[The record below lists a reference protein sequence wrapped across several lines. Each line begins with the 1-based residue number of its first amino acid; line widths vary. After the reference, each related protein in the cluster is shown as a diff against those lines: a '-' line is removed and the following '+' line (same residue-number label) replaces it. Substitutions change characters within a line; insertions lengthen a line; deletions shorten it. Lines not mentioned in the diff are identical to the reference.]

1 MKESPRQATV
11 SHFEIPARDLER
23 AARFYREA
31 FGWTVEPVPWQGG
44 PYFKIRG
51 SAALPPAEEKGRI
64 GKIGIEGG
72 LMPAGSP
79 AADGVDQPLLVIH
92 VLPEGTEGAEP
103 LAAWLARIVEAG
115 GEVEQPASRIGDMGF
130 FARFRD
136 PEGNRFGLW
145 AAAG

>member
-1 MKESPRQATV
+1 MKESPHQATV
-11 SHFEIPARDLER
+11 SHFEIPAHDLER

-51 SAALPPAEEKGRI
+51 SAAVPPGNGTGRS
-64 GKIGIEGG
+64 GIEGG

-79 AADGVDQPLLVIH
+79 AAGGVDQPLLVIH
-92 VLPEGTEGAEP
+92 VPAEAEDAEP
-103 LAAWLARIVEAG
+103 LAAWLDRIVAAG

>member
-23 AARFYREA
+23 AAAFYREA

-51 SAALPPAEEKGRI
+51 AA
-64 GKIGIEGG
+64 GKTGIEGG

-79 AADGVDQPLLVIH
+79 AAGGVDQPLLVIH

-103 LAAWLARIVEAG
+103 LAAWLDRIVAAG

>member
-1 MKESPRQATV
+1 
-11 SHFEIPARDLER
+11 
-23 AARFYREA
+23 
-31 FGWTVEPVPWQGG
+31 
-44 PYFKIRG
+44 
-51 SAALPPAEEKGRI
+51 
-64 GKIGIEGG
+64 
-72 LMPAGSP
+72 MPADSP
-79 AADGVDQPLLVIH
+79 AAAGVDQPLLVIH

-145 AAAG
+145 QAAG

>member
-51 SAALPPAEEKGRI
+51 AA
-64 GKIGIEGG
+64 GKSGIEGG

-79 AADGVDQPLLVIH
+79 AAAGVDQPLLVIH

-103 LAAWLARIVEAG
+103 LAAWLGRIVAAG